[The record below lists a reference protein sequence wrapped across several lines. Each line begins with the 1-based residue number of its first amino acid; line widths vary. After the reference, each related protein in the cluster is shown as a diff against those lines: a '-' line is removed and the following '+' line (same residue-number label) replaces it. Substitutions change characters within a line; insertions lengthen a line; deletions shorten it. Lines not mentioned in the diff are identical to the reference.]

1 LAKFGQCSVKL
12 APLSAGTLHKSSGAG
27 RMGAVRPGEGSP

>member
-12 APLSAGTLHKSSGAG
+12 APLSPGTLHQSSGAD
-27 RMGAVRPGEGSP
+27 